1 MARAQRLH
9 HRRRGKRNPCGCG
22 LVARDHPVEVRDENL
37 RPAHETSWAPG
48 AYPIMTHTIRDNQ
61 ERGRFELDVGGQIV
75 FAMYGL
81 AGDKLVIPHVEAP
94 PALRGTGAAGRLM
107 GGIMELARAKRLK
120 IIPLCSYA
128 ASWLRRRRG
137 CSRAGQ
143 FQKLA
148 ACNPCH
154 SVPPCRAMSLG
165 RLLPTREA

>member
-1 MARAQRLH
+1 MKPH
-9 HRRRGKRNPCGCG
+9 GP
-22 LVARDHPVEVRDENL
+22 
-37 RPAHETSWAPG
+37 TG
-48 AYPIMTHTIRDNQ
+48 AYLGMTHTIRDNQ

-128 ASWLRRRRG
+128 AAWLRRHREYHDL
-137 CSRAGQ
+137 
-143 FQKLA
+143 LA
-148 ACNPCH
+148 
-154 SVPPCRAMSLG
+154 
-165 RLLPTREA
+165 